1 MTGWEYR
8 VETVK
13 GDTYLVLNEG
23 KKEATFVPLNEL
35 GKQGWELVNVVQI
48 QEQDLPLG
56 YFKKEIKKD
65 KYEIKPGA
73 KLGLDTNLKIDP
85 STYLKQINKKL

>member
-8 VETVK
+8 VEALK
-13 GDTYLVLNEG
+13 RDTYFFWDEE
-23 KKEATFVPLNEL
+23 KKQETYIPISEL
-35 GKQGWELVNVVQI
+35 GKQGWELINVVQT
-48 QEQDLPLG
+48 EDQDLPLG

-73 KLGLDTNLKIDP
+73 KLALDTNLKIDP
-85 STYLKQINKKL
+85 STYLK